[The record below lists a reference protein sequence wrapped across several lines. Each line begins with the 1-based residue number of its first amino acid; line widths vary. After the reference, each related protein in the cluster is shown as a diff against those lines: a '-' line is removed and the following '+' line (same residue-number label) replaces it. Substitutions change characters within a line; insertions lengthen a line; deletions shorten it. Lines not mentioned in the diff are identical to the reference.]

1 MSSIL
6 SALNVQTVLLGIV
19 VILVVYKVRQ
29 KWKYKLPPGPFAW
42 PFIGNYEVI
51 KAKFLHEIFA
61 KYVKTY
67 GPVFTVKLGPVQM
80 VVLNDIESVTEALV
94 KRKAEFA
101 NRPNLPSLDKLSN
114 GRKNIVFANY
124 TPAWKLHRKIAGKA
138 LRQYLAGKHLEE
150 VLHNSMHKCL
160 PLMAEEKEEFDPEPI
175 IDLMVFHMLNSVCFG
190 KSTELNDPEFQ
201 DFIKKDKKF
210 TELIGKGF
218 VEDMF
223 PIMYKIW
230 TTQKYRKITEIF
242 DEIAER
248 YRKKLEEH
256 KKSFDRDYIRDFTD
270 ALILARQEAEDEEDK
285 EVLSEL
291 TDLHLVNTISDI
303 FGAGIDTSRVTMYF
317 AVHYMAGL
325 PEIQAKVHEEID
337 RVVGKNRLPG
347 VKDRENLSYTEA
359 TLHEVMRLGLAVPVG
374 VPHST
379 LCDTTVGGYDVPEN
393 TMVMINH
400 WALHHDPNYWKDVH
414 KFDPTRFLNEEG
426 KLSMKP
432 ESWLPFSAGRRVC
445 LGESVAKPELHL
457 MFASIMQRFKISLP
471 EGTSPEILIGG
482 GGAVTQPAPF
492 KIIVKERK

>member
-190 KSTELNDPEFQ
+190 K
-201 DFIKKDKKF
+201 
-210 TELIGKGF
+210 
-218 VEDMF
+218 
-223 PIMYKIW
+223 
-230 TTQKYRKITEIF
+230 RKITEIF

-303 FGAGIDTSRVTMYF
+303 FGAGIDTSRVTM
-317 AVHYMAGL
+317 
-325 PEIQAKVHEEID
+325 Q
-337 RVVGKNRLPG
+337 NRLPG

-379 LCDTTVGGYDVPEN
+379 LCDTTVDS
-393 TMVMINH
+393 
-400 WALHHDPNYWKDVH
+400 
-414 KFDPTRFLNEEG
+414 LNEEG

>member
-138 LRQYLAGKHLEE
+138 L
-150 VLHNSMHKCL
+150 
-160 PLMAEEKEEFDPEPI
+160 
-175 IDLMVFHMLNSVCFG
+175 
-190 KSTELNDPEFQ
+190 STELNDPEFQ